1 MAGSFSADS
10 VPAGTD
16 DLGRPHRLAVKH
28 FVFNRF
34 DFIISVSEICSPAQ
48 PAKKPHPLSPPM
60 HGYPISP
67 VSRTLPRFSG
77 LRFLNPMAS
86 VAPKL
91 VDRYIFKQLL
101 DYFLL
106 GVVVF
111 TLIAFF
117 SDTLLK
123 FIREI
128 QKYGIPFSTLLTMVG
143 LQLPR
148 SIALVLPASA
158 FLAVLMVFNQLNN
171 QFEIIAFRMNGISL
185 WRLMVPPILL
195 GLLCSVFGYWIN
207 DYVVPW
213 CNVKT
218 VQMRDQALRSGSLP
232 ANGNSFMFK
241 TFDENHNLVQM
252 IYVSHYQGRELG
264 DSTIIDLSK
273 PDVMQIFQSRSGT
286 WDSDMGWNL
295 RNVNAYI
302 VAKDKNQ
309 SSAGH
314 LESFRMQGL
323 MSDQDKQEKQAEI
336 ERRKAQGID
345 TNSDEQSFSQL
356 MSSIQNREH
365 LGKRVA
371 NNTYLRLWAK
381 LTWPLSCLVII
392 LSAVPLSITPPR
404 QGSNRGFIYAIVIL
418 FLFYMLYNSFQN
430 FGRFNYVSFGGT
442 LSLPAYL
449 ALVSWKPL
457 IVMAVIGIIL
467 IQRKSKIL

>member
-1 MAGSFSADS
+1 MSA
-10 VPAGTD
+10 
-16 DLGRPHRLAVKH
+16 
-28 FVFNRF
+28 
-34 DFIISVSEICSPAQ
+34 
-48 PAKKPHPLSPPM
+48 LS
-60 HGYPISP
+60 
-67 VSRTLPRFSG
+67 L
-77 LRFLNPMAS
+77 
-86 VAPKL
+86 KL
-91 VDRYIFKQLL
+91 VDRYILKQLL

-117 SDTLLK
+117 SETLLK
-123 FIREI
+123 FIREV

-185 WRLMVPPILL
+185 WRLMTPAILL
-195 GLLCSVFGYWIN
+195 GLFCSIFGYWIN

-213 CNVKT
+213 CNQKT
-218 VQMRDQALRSGSLP
+218 AQMRDQAIRSSALP

-241 TFDENHNLVQM
+241 TFDEKHNLVQM
-252 IYVSHYQGRELG
+252 IYVSNYEGRELG

-286 WDSDMGWNL
+286 WDADSGWNL

-302 VAKDKNQ
+302 VAKNKDQ

-323 MSDQDKQEKQAEI
+323 ISNQDEEKKQEEKA
-336 ERRKAQGID
+336 RRRAQGID
-345 TNSDEQSFSQL
+345 TNSEQQSFSQL
-356 MSSIQNREH
+356 WTAIQKRES

-371 NNTYLRLWAK
+371 NNTYLRLWSK

-404 QGSNRGFIYAIVIL
+404 QGSNRGFIYAIVVL
-418 FLFYMLYNSFQN
+418 FVFYMLYNSFQN
-430 FGRFNYVSFGGT
+430 FGRYNYLDFGGT

-449 ALVSWKPL
+449 ALISWMPL
-457 IVMAVIGIIL
+457 VIMAIIGIIL
-467 IQRKSKIL
+467 IQRKSEIL